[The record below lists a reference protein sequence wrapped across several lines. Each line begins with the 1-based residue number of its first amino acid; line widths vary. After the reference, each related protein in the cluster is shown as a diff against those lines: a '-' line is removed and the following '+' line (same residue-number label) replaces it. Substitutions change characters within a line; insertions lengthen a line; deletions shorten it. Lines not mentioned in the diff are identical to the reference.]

1 MNKQDFVDALSE
13 GQALA
18 AAASAAQCAQNKQV
32 RDALDEMARALGLPT
47 DWVSYDDPPKV
58 DRFGIVHLHRAQSI
72 CIDDTP
78 IGVVHPSHNHWV
90 DDGTGKFG
98 PLTELLADMLK
109 RPGAARAVRAARE
122 KIVRLYAEA
131 SSARRTSLLVSSVFS
146 VLAIAACA
154 AAWLLPPP
162 ASVLDILGLVFAIV
176 AAFAVMFTRD
186 AARCVRE
193 LEPFVGF
200 ARSQLT
206 GPLTIP

>member
-122 KIVRLYAEA
+122 KSFASMQRRQAHGGHRCSCRPSSPCLRLRPVL
-131 SSARRTSLLVSSVFS
+131 RRGCSRRLQVCLTS
-146 VLAIAACA
+146 
-154 AAWLLPPP
+154 
-162 ASVLDILGLVFAIV
+162 
-176 AAFAVMFTRD
+176 
-186 AARCVRE
+186 
-193 LEPFVGF
+193 
-200 ARSQLT
+200 
-206 GPLTIP
+206 